1 MNDYQI
7 ALMEKA
13 LLDEPEMQ
21 RNAAALQS
29 WADKLSLNGSEVTS
43 SQLKN
48 WLNNRKARL
57 ARAGKDVR
65 APMEVDITFPE
76 NQVGQALQHESPE
89 SPGDDNITSSVRGLQ
104 NTSEIGVYEDPEA
117 GIGLSDFVDIGAS

>member
-1 MNDYQI
+1 MLCYAFNECLFVCYH
-7 ALMEKA
+7 
-13 LLDEPEMQ
+13 
-21 RNAAALQS
+21 R
-29 WADKLSLNGSEVTS
+29 
-43 SQLKN
+43 
-48 WLNNRKARL
+48 LNNRKARL

-89 SPGDDNITSSVRGLQ
+89 SPGEDNITSSVRGLQ
-104 NTSEIGVYEDPEA
+104 NISEIGVYEDPEA